1 MTLNQSH
8 TLSQSLSHPATSNH
22 KKDKILQGAMQI
34 FFRDGY
40 AGTSMDR
47 VAIEAGVSK
56 QTIYSHFH
64 DKESL
69 FKALVEQITIARFHS
84 LFESAELR
92 GEPEQL
98 LRQLAE
104 IYLRR
109 VGEDREYLSL
119 LRVIIAESARF
130 PEMAKL
136 YYQAVIQ
143 RGRQLLSQYFDANPE
158 LGIKDSEATAHIF
171 FGSLVSFVVAQ
182 ELIHGKEIMPLPS
195 QNLID
200 SLIDLIVCR
209 RQPQSQ
215 N

>member
-1 MTLNQSH
+1 MTL
-8 TLSQSLSHPATSNH
+8 TESLSLTSNH
-22 KKDKILQGAMQI
+22 KQDKILQGAMQV

-69 FKALVEQITIARFHS
+69 FKALIEQITIARFHT
-84 LFESAELR
+84 LFESEELR

-104 IYLRR
+104 VYLLK

-119 LRVIIAESARF
+119 LKIIIAESSRF

-136 YYQAVIQ
+136 YYQTVIQ
-143 RGRQLLSQYFDANPE
+143 RGRYLLSQYFDSHPE

-171 FGSLVSFVVAQ
+171 FGSLVSFVVVQ
-182 ELIHGKEIMPLPS
+182 EIIHGKEIMPLPA
-195 QNLID
+195 QNLVD
-200 SLIDLIVCR
+200 SLIHLIHR
-209 RQPQSQ
+209 
-215 N
+215 NK

>member
-1 MTLNQSH
+1 MN
-8 TLSQSLSHPATSNH
+8 SLESISLTSNQPSNSKQH
-22 KKDKILQGAMQI
+22 KILQGAMQV
-34 FFRDGY
+34 FFQDGY

-56 QTIYSHFH
+56 QTIYSYFR

-69 FKALVEQITIARFHS
+69 FKALIEQIMIARFHT
-84 LFESAELR
+84 LFASEELQ

-104 IYLRR
+104 IYLLK

-119 LRVIIAESARF
+119 LQVIIAESSRF

-136 YYQAVIQ
+136 YYQTVIQ
-143 RGRQLLSQYFDANPE
+143 RGRQLLSEYFDSHPE

-171 FGSLVSFVVAQ
+171 FGSLVSYVVVQ
-182 ELIHGKEIMPLPS
+182 EIIHGKEVMPLPS
-195 QNLID
+195 QNIVD
-200 SLIDLIVCR
+200 SLIDLICKSR
-209 RQPQSQ
+209 LI
-215 N
+215 

>member
-1 MTLNQSH
+1 MTLAE
-8 TLSQSLSHPATSNH
+8 SQSLTSNH
-22 KKDKILQGAMQI
+22 KQEKILQGAMQV

-56 QTIYSHFH
+56 QTIYSHFY

-69 FKALVEQITIARFHS
+69 FKALIEQITITRFQA
-84 LFESAELR
+84 LFESEQLS
-92 GEPEQL
+92 GEPNQL

-104 IYLRR
+104 TYLLK
-109 VGEDREYLSL
+109 VAEDQEYLSL
-119 LRVIIAESARF
+119 LRVVIAESSRF

-136 YYQAVIQ
+136 YCQTVIQ
-143 RGRQLLSQYFDANPE
+143 RGRQLLSRYFDSHPE
-158 LGIKDSEATAHIF
+158 LGIKDAGAASHIF

-182 ELIHGKEIMPLPS
+182 EILHGKEIMPLSS
-195 QNLID
+195 QNLVD
-200 SLIDLIVCR
+200 SLIDLMLRGVD
-209 RQPQSQ
+209 

>member
-1 MTLNQSH
+1 MTL
-8 TLSQSLSHPATSNH
+8 TESLSLTNNAGNP
-22 KKDKILQGAMQI
+22 KQDKILQGAMQV

-40 AGTSMDR
+40 AGASMDR

-69 FKALVEQITIARFHS
+69 FKALIEQITIARFHT
-84 LFESAELR
+84 LFESEELG

-104 IYLRR
+104 VYLLK

-119 LRVIIAESARF
+119 LKIVIAESSRF

-136 YYQAVIQ
+136 YYQTVIQ
-143 RGRQLLSQYFDANPE
+143 RGRYLLSQYFDSHPE

-171 FGSLVSFVVAQ
+171 FGSLVSFVVVQ
-182 ELIHGKEIMPLPS
+182 EIIHGKEIMPLPA
-195 QNLID
+195 QNLVD
-200 SLIDLIVCR
+200 SLIHLIHR
-209 RQPQSQ
+209 HK
-215 N
+215 